1 MSELEIIDFP
11 IQNWIKIIIV
21 LGTVLILLSRLY
33 IGDRFQYLFSFWN
46 IHRYFHYKS
55 GETISLLT
63 PNNVIMFFLRLLT
76 TSLFI
81 LILFQNKYQATQKEF
96 FIKLI
101 IGLSIL
107 ILLKFLTEKILSFLF
122 RFKKKLKEINRFR
135 IGIKNLFAVHL
146 YCYLIII
153 IFGGISFDKIDNI
166 SLALIILYN
175 VFYLKFILNKYLI
188 RGFKALVYFILY
200 ICTFE
205 ILPLIFLYKAFPSK
219 IG

>member
-1 MSELEIIDFP
+1 MNELEIIDFP

-205 ILPLIFLYKAFPSK
+205 IIPVLGVLYLIK
-219 IG
+219 

>member
-153 IFGGISFDKIDNI
+153 ILCNRMKIWKYTDIFIHKKTHHALKRCKFLVPCEISK
-166 SLALIILYN
+166 L
-175 VFYLKFILNKYLI
+175 
-188 RGFKALVYFILY
+188 
-200 ICTFE
+200 CT
-205 ILPLIFLYKAFPSK
+205 L
-219 IG
+219 

>member
-153 IFGGISFDKIDNI
+153 IFSGISFDKIDNI
-166 SLALIILYN
+166 SLAIIILYN

-205 ILPLIFLYKAFPSK
+205 IIPVLGVLYLIK
-219 IG
+219 

>member
-33 IGDRFQYLFSFWN
+33 IGERFQYLFSFWN

-81 LILFQNKYQATQKEF
+81 LILFQNKYQAVQKEF
-96 FIKLI
+96 FVKLI
-101 IGLSIL
+101 VGLSIL
-107 ILLKFLTEKILSFLF
+107 ILLKFLIEKILSFLF

-205 ILPLIFLYKAFPSK
+205 IIPVLGVLYLIK
-219 IG
+219 

>member
-81 LILFQNKYQATQKEF
+81 LILFQNKYQGAQKEF

-101 IGLSIL
+101 IGLSII

-205 ILPLIFLYKAFPSK
+205 IIPVLGVLYLIK
-219 IG
+219 

>member
-33 IGDRFQYLFSFWN
+33 IGERFQYLFSFWN

-175 VFYLKFILNKYLI
+175 VFYLKFTLNKYLI
-188 RGFKALVYFILY
+188 RMFKALVYFILY

-205 ILPLIFLYKAFPSK
+205 IIPVLGVLYLIK
-219 IG
+219 

>member
-96 FIKLI
+96 FIKD
-101 IGLSIL
+101 
-107 ILLKFLTEKILSFLF
+107 F
-122 RFKKKLKEINRFR
+122 
-135 IGIKNLFAVHL
+135 
-146 YCYLIII
+146 
-153 IFGGISFDKIDNI
+153 
-166 SLALIILYN
+166 
-175 VFYLKFILNKYLI
+175 
-188 RGFKALVYFILY
+188 
-200 ICTFE
+200 
-205 ILPLIFLYKAFPSK
+205 
-219 IG
+219 

>member
-1 MSELEIIDFP
+1 
-11 IQNWIKIIIV
+11 
-21 LGTVLILLSRLY
+21 
-33 IGDRFQYLFSFWN
+33 
-46 IHRYFHYKS
+46 
-55 GETISLLT
+55 
-63 PNNVIMFFLRLLT
+63 MFFLRLLT

-205 ILPLIFLYKAFPSK
+205 IIPVLGVLYLIK
-219 IG
+219 

>member
-205 ILPLIFLYKAFPSK
+205 IAPVFGVIYLIK
-219 IG
+219 

>member
-81 LILFQNKYQATQKEF
+81 LILFQNKYQAVQKEF
-96 FIKLI
+96 FVKLI
-101 IGLSIL
+101 VGLSIL

-205 ILPLIFLYKAFPSK
+205 IIPVLGVLYLIK
-219 IG
+219 